1 MFACNLRTTVPL
13 CLQIETFEPRLYFK
27 LQEGTE
33 QSKSVVSGLQIRV
46 IRGRLESDCAWGLL
60 CCSVQTFHRILDML
74 VLEPCT
80 LERAEPHRSGAVSVC
95 PACRHFSLRSWLH
108 LQMANAKLG
117 LCSVPAP
124 APGQLFST
132 QRQTRRGREC
142 ASPFPLLAYLRKSF
156 QLLLISSLPFLRTQK
171 CQVPEGRRAWKRLQ
185 DGWCWP
191 TGGHIPLRLWLL
203 ATVRVTS
210 LPKENW
216 WHLPD
221 FHKALCCL
229 LLPV

>member
-60 CCSVQTFHRILDML
+60 CCSVQKFHRILDML
-74 VLEPCT
+74 VLEPGT
-80 LERAEPHRSGAVSVC
+80 LERAEPHRSGAVSMC

-117 LCSVPAP
+117 LCSMPAP

-171 CQVPEGRRAWKRLQ
+171 CQVPEGRGRGEESLEEAA
-185 DGWCWP
+185 GWLVLAHRWAHTSEALAPCHSP
-191 TGGHIPLRLWLL
+191 SDIPAKGKLV
-203 ATVRVTS
+203 A
-210 LPKENW
+210 P
-216 WHLPD
+216 
-221 FHKALCCL
+221 A
-229 LLPV
+229 